1 MFSYRQKRRQDGT
14 GPRYR
19 KFQSFLWLYLVRLI
33 RQAGNAIYCACTAK
47 MQGCIGVRGGGG
59 GGGSC
64 PPVWLE
70 ERLIRANL
78 NFIRAIE

>member
-33 RQAGNAIYCACTAK
+33 RQAGNAIYCACAAK
-47 MQGCIGVRGGGG
+47 MQG
-59 GGGSC
+59 
-64 PPVWLE
+64 
-70 ERLIRANL
+70 
-78 NFIRAIE
+78 